1 MSIITQLLTGRDN
14 TTHDLGRYIAA
25 ASAVTG
31 LGLQV
36 YAVWRGQ
43 PFDMQAFG
51 LGVGTLAAG
60 VGAMLRLKADTEPD
74 QPAP

>member
-25 ASAVTG
+25 ASATTG

-36 YAVWRGQ
+36 YSVWRGQ
-43 PFDMQAFG
+43 VFDMQAFG
-51 LGVGTLAAG
+51 LGVGALAAG
-60 VGAMLRLKADTEPD
+60 LGAMLKLKADTEPG
-74 QPAP
+74 QASR